1 MSNTSHRS
9 VRYLCRAAVIAAL
22 YVVLTWLAHLFG
34 LDSGAIQIRFSEA
47 LCVLPMFTSAAI
59 PGLGIGCLLANLLM
73 GNLPTDILFGSL
85 ATLLGAIGTYLLRKR
100 SPYLAVW
107 PPILANT
114 LIIPFVLK
122 YAYEIEGAIPYF
134 MLTVGL
140 GELLSVGL
148 LGTLLHYRLKDVPR
162 LLQE

>member
-1 MSNTSHRS
+1 MKNTRTL
-9 VRYLCRAAVIAAL
+9 RRLTEGAMIAAI
-22 YVVLTWLAHLFG
+22 YAVLTFLLWQFSSLQ
-34 LDSGAIQIRFSEA
+34 IQVRVSEA
-47 LCVLPMFTSAAI
+47 LCILPLFTPSAV
-59 PGLGIGCLLANLLM
+59 PGLTLGCLLANLLG
-73 GNLPTDILFGSL
+73 GNNVWDMIFGSL

-122 YAYEIEGAIPYF
+122 YAYELEGAIPYF

-162 LLQE
+162 LLQD